1 MHSLSFA
8 ATLAAVPPWVA
19 NWLTPVWLLGIGAVA
34 GLLILAVLWLLVAA
48 LSRLPGVPS
57 LTQDAEWARGSWSGR
72 ILAPILSL
80 ISPRTVAEVPLAV
93 REGPL
98 WPILIITLSLA
109 AFGIVGAALV
119 QEPGAALRSLARLAV
134 VGEQTSVREV
144 PVSEPE
150 NPQDP
155 LSDRVAHV
163 VPLSV
168 IAAEAMEIRFRSDQ
182 NLEIATRPFVD
193 VKSGAAI
200 EVLANEPAIWIKG
213 QQTASPFLQ
222 TDVTEL
228 HVRNKGTEPA
238 RLSVTV
244 VSAPPIPEVRTVP
257 VTALSVVAVFVFYI
271 VTRTV
276 APRLSAIALAAY
288 KNEVSQPLFAI
299 FMVVGLVAL
308 FAFIW
313 IPFYTF
319 GEDIKVLKDSGLTTV
334 LVLGIVQAVW
344 AASNSVSEEIEG
356 KTALTV
362 LSKPIGRRSFII
374 GKFLGIMW
382 SVAILFVVLGALL
395 LLVTAYKPIYDAR
408 ESVTS
413 DATWQVCHMEM
424 TYVVPGLVLA
434 FIETAMLAAIS
445 VAISTR
451 LPMLANFVI
460 CFAIYALGHLTPL
473 IVDSSIGQF
482 VVVQFLGQLIAV
494 VFPTLDHFSL
504 QAAIAGG
511 QSVPLAYLGAT
522 FLYGMIYCFIAL
534 LLALFLFEDRDL
546 A

>member
-19 NWLTPVWLLGIGAVA
+19 NWLTPIWLLGIGALA
-34 GLLILAVLWLLVAA
+34 GLLVLAVLWLLVAA
-48 LSRLPGVPS
+48 LSRLPGVAS
-57 LTQDAEWARGSWSGR
+57 WAEDAEWARESWSGR
-72 ILAPILSL
+72 ILTPILSL
-80 ISPRTVAEVPLAV
+80 ISPRTVAEVPLAT

-98 WPILIITLSLA
+98 WPILIATVFLA
-109 AFGIVGAALV
+109 AFGIVGTALV
-119 QEPGAALRSLARLAV
+119 QEPGAALRSLARLPV

-168 IAAEAMEIRFRSDQ
+168 IAAEAVEIRFRSDQ

-193 VKSGAAI
+193 VKAGATV
-200 EVLANEPAIWIKG
+200 EVLANEPVAWVKG
-213 QQTASPFLQ
+213 QQTASPFLE
-222 TDVTEL
+222 TDVAEV

-244 VSAPPIPEVRTVP
+244 VSAPPIPEVSTIP
-257 VTALSVVAVFVFYI
+257 IMALSVVAVFVFYI

-299 FMVVGLVAL
+299 FLVVGLVAL
-308 FAFIW
+308 FAFVW

-334 LVLGIVQAVW
+334 LVLGIVQAIW
-344 AASNSVSEEIEG
+344 AASNSVSDEIEG

-374 GKFLGIMW
+374 GKFLGIVW
-382 SVAILFVVLGALL
+382 SVAMLFVVLGLML

-408 ESVTS
+408 ESVTK
-413 DATWQVCHMEM
+413 DVTWQICHMEM
-424 TYVVPGLVLA
+424 IYVVPGLVLA
-434 FIETAMLAAIS
+434 FIETAMLAAVS